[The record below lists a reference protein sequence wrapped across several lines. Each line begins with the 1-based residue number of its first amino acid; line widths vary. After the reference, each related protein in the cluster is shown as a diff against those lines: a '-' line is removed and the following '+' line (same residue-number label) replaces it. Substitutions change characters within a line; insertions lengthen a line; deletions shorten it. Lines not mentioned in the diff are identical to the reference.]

1 MTRRVAK
8 HPRERRAFFLLFTSW
23 LLACGA
29 ADTDEPGASTNDGGA
44 GGAAGSA
51 AAGGG
56 TGGAD
61 GGTGG
66 DAGQSGE
73 CAVCEEYAPAE
84 RGAKLGAAALTELS
98 GLVASRR
105 RPGVFYAHND
115 SGDGPR
121 LFAVTLGGALEGEHE
136 LLGAK
141 AVDWEDIAAGPCAAG
156 DCLFVADIGD
166 NARKRAEVAIYR
178 VDEAALAAPGGKA
191 AEAEELR
198 ATYPDGP
205 HDAETL
211 LADPV
216 SGDLFVVTKEESG
229 PSLVFRLPS
238 SASTLE
244 ATTLELVAQLT
255 LPASGNRLATGG
267 DTHPCAPRFLLRT
280 YTRAYEF
287 RGPPGGSLLEAFAA
301 APTAVPVASEVQGEA
316 IAYLPG
322 GGGFVTISEGKG
334 PWINQTRCP

>member
-1 MTRRVAK
+1 MARRVAK
-8 HPRERRAFFLLFTSW
+8 YPRRRRAFFLVFTSW
-23 LLACGA
+23 LLACSA
-29 ADTDEPGASTNDGGA
+29 SDTDEPGAAAGEGGA

-51 AAGGG
+51 ATGGGAGG
-56 TGGAD
+56 D
-61 GGTGG
+61 GGQG
-66 DAGQSGE
+66 GE

-84 RGAKLGAAALTELS
+84 RRAKLEAAALTELS

-121 LFAVTLGGALEGEHE
+121 LFAITLEGALEGEHE

-166 NARKRAEVAIYR
+166 NARKRAEVVIYR
-178 VDEAALAAPGGKA
+178 VDEAVLAAPEGKA
-191 AEAEELR
+191 VEAAALR
-198 ATYPDGP
+198 VTYPDGP

-211 LADPV
+211 LADPAN
-216 SGDLFVVTKEESG
+216 GDLFVVTKEESG

-238 SASTLE
+238 SASTEE

-287 RGPPGGSLLEAFAA
+287 RGPPGGSLLEAFAT
-301 APTAVPVASEVQGEA
+301 APTAVPVEPEVQGEA

-334 PWINQTRCP
+334 PWINRTRCP

>member
-1 MTRRVAK
+1 
-8 HPRERRAFFLLFTSW
+8 
-23 LLACGA
+23 
-29 ADTDEPGASTNDGGA
+29 
-44 GGAAGSA
+44 
-51 AAGGG
+51 
-56 TGGAD
+56 
-61 GGTGG
+61 
-66 DAGQSGE
+66 
-73 CAVCEEYAPAE
+73 
-84 RGAKLGAAALTELS
+84 
-98 GLVASRR
+98 
-105 RPGVFYAHND
+105 VFYAHND

-121 LFAVTLGGALEGEHE
+121 LFAITLEGALESEHE

-141 AVDWEDIAAGPCAAG
+141 AEDWEDIAAGPCAAR

-166 NARKRAEVAIYR
+166 NAKKRAEVVIYR
-178 VDEAALAAPGGKA
+178 VDEAALAGGKA
-191 AEAEELR
+191 AEAAALR

-211 LADPV
+211 LADPAT
-216 SGDLFVVTKEESG
+216 GDLFLITKEESG

-238 SASTLE
+238 SASTEE
-244 ATTLELVAQLT
+244 ATTLEQVAQLT

>member
-1 MTRRVAK
+1 VA
-8 HPRERRAFFLLFTSW
+8 
-23 LLACGA
+23 
-29 ADTDEPGASTNDGGA
+29 
-44 GGAAGSA
+44 
-51 AAGGG
+51 
-56 TGGAD
+56 
-61 GGTGG
+61 
-66 DAGQSGE
+66 
-73 CAVCEEYAPAE
+73 CEEYAPAE
-84 RGAKLGAAALTELS
+84 RGAKLEVAPLTELS

-121 LFAVTLGGALEGEHE
+121 LFAISLEGSLVGEHE

-141 AVDWEDIAAGPCAAG
+141 AVDWEDIAAGPCTAG
-156 DCLFVADIGD
+156 DCLFIADIGD
-166 NARKRAEVAIYR
+166 NARKRAEVVIYR

-191 AEAEELR
+191 AETAALR

-211 LADPV
+211 LADPA

-238 SASTLE
+238 SASTE
-244 ATTLELVAQLT
+244 VATALELVAQIT
-255 LPASGNRLATGG
+255 LPASGNRMATGG

-301 APTAVPVASEVQGEA
+301 APTAVPVASEVQGET
-316 IAYLPG
+316 IAYLPS